1 MDWLKR
7 LVSKRT
13 EVKPDLQEM
22 HASGPS
28 IGTFNG
34 EPIPEWIHLTDGR
47 VLVYEGTIREGV
59 PFTLDPDVMIV
70 DDALL
75 YREAPD
81 RKTMPVPQMQALIER
96 GKSLER
102 HRETILEI
110 VRGRF
115 SGEERVQ
122 VDPAA
127 DMVPG
132 MEGGA
137 WVAASIRSSEVD
149 QGRAEAAIEA
159 VKVEFDRE
167 GKIEVQDHEPP
178 ISGGDGRL
186 WVPTLIFVSDRDLRG
201 LH

>member
-7 LVSKRT
+7 LMSRRK
-13 EVKPDLQEM
+13 EVTPEILEM
-22 HASGPS
+22 HTSGPA

-34 EPIPEWIHLTDGR
+34 EAIPEWIHLTDGR
-47 VLVYEGTIREGV
+47 VLVYEGTIREGE

-81 RKTMPVPQMQALIER
+81 RKTMPVSQMQALVQR
-96 GKSLER
+96 GQSLER
-102 HRETILEI
+102 NRAVILGI
-110 VRGRF
+110 VRDRF
-115 SGEERVQ
+115 SGEERVRI
-122 VDPAA
+122 DATA

-149 QGRAEAAIEA
+149 QARAEVAIAA
-159 VKVEFDRE
+159 VKGEFDRE
-167 GKIEVQDHEPP
+167 GALEVQDHEPP
-178 ISGGDGRL
+178 IAGGDGRL
-186 WVPTLIFVSDRDLRG
+186 WVPSLIFVSDLDLRG